1 MCTYVSV
8 LKGTV
13 LMDIFINFQNV
24 PLPTREREE
33 TWTYGSNKKAQR
45 KTTHLHQVEQER
57 TIQLGPND

>member
-1 MCTYVSV
+1 
-8 LKGTV
+8 
-13 LMDIFINFQNV
+13 MDIFINFQNV

-57 TIQLGPND
+57 TIQLGPNDWRKL